1 MWLNVPNPM
10 KFLDELHPLDTFFY
24 DGDLYILTSEKDSAG
39 HRTALDLTS
48 GKLLALQPG
57 DSVMVVETTIS
68 STAELKH
75 LQDCADL

>member
-10 KFLDELHPLDTFFY
+10 KLLNELHPLDTFFY
-24 DGDLYILTSEKDSAG
+24 DGDLYILSAQG
-39 HRTALDLTS
+39 DINGCKLALDLTS
-48 GKLLALQPG
+48 GTLRTLSTAAT
-57 DSVMVVETTIS
+57 VMVVETTIS

>member
-10 KFLDELHPLDTFFY
+10 KLLNELHPLDTFFY
-24 DGDLYILTSEKDSAG
+24 DGDLYILSSQKDSNG
-39 HRTALDLTS
+39 HKTALDLTS
-48 GKLLALQPG
+48 GRLLALPAEA
-57 DSVMVVETTIS
+57 VVVVVETTIS

>member
-1 MWLNVPNPM
+1 MWLEVNNPM
-10 KFLDELHPLDTFFY
+10 KSLNELHPLDTFFY

-48 GKLLALQPG
+48 GKLLALQPCTG
-57 DSVMVVETTIS
+57 VLVVETTIS

>member
-10 KFLDELHPLDTFFY
+10 KLLNELHPLDTFFY
-24 DGDLYILTSEKDSAG
+24 DGDLYILSAQRDSDG
-39 HRTALDLTS
+39 RRLALDLTS
-48 GKLLALQPG
+48 GKLLSLQPG
-57 DSVMVVETTIS
+57 NSVMVVETTIS

>member
-10 KFLDELHPLDTFFY
+10 KSVAELCPLDTFFY
-24 DGDLYILTSEKDSAG
+24 AGDLSQRDSNG
-39 HRTALDLTS
+39 HKTALNLTS
-48 GKLLALQPG
+48 GTLLALQSCT
-57 DSVMVVETTIS
+57 SVMVIATTIS